1 VHVPRSLAAFALVA
15 CSRAPHGEPVKIVD
29 LSPSLDAIRT
39 EFDAHAGE
47 ARFLTLLSPT

>member
-1 VHVPRSLAAFALVA
+1 MRGSLVVALAA
-15 CSRAPHGEPVKIVD
+15 CSHPPKLVD
-29 LSPSLDAIRT
+29 LSASLEPIRA